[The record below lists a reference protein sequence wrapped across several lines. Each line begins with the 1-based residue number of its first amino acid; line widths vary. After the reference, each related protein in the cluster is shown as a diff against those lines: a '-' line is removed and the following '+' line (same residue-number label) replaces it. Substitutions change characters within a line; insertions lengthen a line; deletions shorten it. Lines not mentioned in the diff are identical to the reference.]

1 LIPYVI
7 DTCAL
12 VKLVVPE
19 DYSDTVSAIAE
30 LHRASRIQLIAP
42 EFVLLECAN
51 VLWKHASRH
60 NAPIADMMSAFE
72 ILRRLDVRLIPQDSL
87 IEDAL
92 RFALDVGI
100 VVYDAIFCVAAE
112 RSRSALITEDTRL
125 INSLAG
131 TEVRTVALQTWVP
144 PA

>member
-1 LIPYVI
+1 
-7 DTCAL
+7 
-12 VKLVVPE
+12 
-19 DYSDTVSAIAE
+19 
-30 LHRASRIQLIAP
+30 
-42 EFVLLECAN
+42 
-51 VLWKHASRH
+51 
-60 NAPIADMMSAFE
+60 MSG
-72 ILRRLDVRLIPQDSL
+72 LYPRTRWL

>member
-1 LIPYVI
+1 MIPYVI

-12 VKLVVPE
+12 VKLVIPE
-19 DYSDTVSAIAE
+19 DYSEIVSAIAE

-42 EFVLLECAN
+42 EFILLECAN
-51 VLWKHASRH
+51 VLWKYTRRH
-60 NAPIADMMSAFE
+60 NAPIPDMISAFE

-92 RFALDVGI
+92 KFALDVGTA
-100 VVYDAIFCVAAE
+100 VYDARFCVAAE
-112 RSRSALITEDTRL
+112 RSRSELITEDTKL
-125 INSLAG
+125 IGGLAG
-131 TEVRTVALQTWVP
+131 TEVRTVTLQAWTP